1 MDDHFKIKKSQPRQ
15 KHICSETFSLE
26 NAFPVSNFKTSELNL
41 PWIQMAYKNLEK
53 DLPAY
58 VLNAFIL
65 LAVLSVLTGS
75 YIEVW
80 GCFGKYYLYD
90 FQT

>member
-1 MDDHFKIKKSQPRQ
+1 
-15 KHICSETFSLE
+15 
-26 NAFPVSNFKTSELNL
+26 
-41 PWIQMAYKNLEK
+41 MAYKNLEK

-75 YIEVW
+75 YIEV
-80 GCFGKYYLYD
+80 
-90 FQT
+90 